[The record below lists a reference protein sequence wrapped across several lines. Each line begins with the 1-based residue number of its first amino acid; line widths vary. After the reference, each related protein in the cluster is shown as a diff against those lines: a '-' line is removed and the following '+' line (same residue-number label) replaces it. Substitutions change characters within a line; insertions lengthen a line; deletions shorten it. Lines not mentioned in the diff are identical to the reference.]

1 MAFVPCDWYYE
12 NILGDNCNNNCE
24 NCFGGKDIRI
34 CVNDFYV
41 IGKSVLHQILIS
53 KDSLWACK
61 FENGDHVVLEDENGM
76 QLTISRKLYDKNFKD
91 YKVEPH

>member
-24 NCFGGKDIRI
+24 NCFVGKDIRI

-41 IGKSVLHQILIS
+41 VGESVLHKELIN

-61 FENGDHVVLEDENGM
+61 FENSDHVVLVDENGTH
-76 QLTISRKLYDKNFKD
+76 LTISRKLYNKNFKD
-91 YKVEPH
+91 YKV